1 MNIFLTENVDHA
13 FTHSDGELG
22 IPTGHSTVHIT
33 APHDGL
39 ISFENLNN
47 TQTLSP
53 ASNGI
58 IALQARDHSFG
69 TASQL

>member
-22 IPTGHSTVHIT
+22 IPTGHSTVHNT
-33 APHDGL
+33 VPHDGL
-39 ISFENLNN
+39 TSLENLNN
-47 TQTLSP
+47 TRTLSH

-58 IALQARDHSFG
+58 IAVQESDHSFG
-69 TASQL
+69 MTDQA